1 VGVFFHRKTHKM
13 PEVTSR
19 EFEMSDPGTL
29 SINQLKVSL
38 IVVEAGKL
46 IGVAV
51 EPRNMRQDWRELFPI
66 SVGRSTSFLYRAA
79 IRPSYVAKRLA
90 RR

>member
-1 VGVFFHRKTHKM
+1 M

-29 SINQLKVSL
+29 SISQLKVSL

-46 IGVAV
+46 IGVVV
-51 EPRNMRQDWRELFPI
+51 EPRNMRQRPEVDSGGTIWRWN
-66 SVGRSTSFLYRAA
+66 SGG
-79 IRPSYVAKRLA
+79 
-90 RR
+90 